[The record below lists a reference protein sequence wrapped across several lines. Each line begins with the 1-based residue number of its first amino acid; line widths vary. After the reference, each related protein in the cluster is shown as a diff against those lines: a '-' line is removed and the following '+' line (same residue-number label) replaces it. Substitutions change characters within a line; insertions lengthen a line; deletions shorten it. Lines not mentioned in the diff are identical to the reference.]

1 MLRRVIQFS
10 TAAPRQ
16 ATRATTGR
24 RLEVA
29 PTGAHNRS
37 VLANFGYDGN
47 AIAVVQGSGALC
59 EHAG

>member
-37 VLANFGYDGN
+37 VLANFGYNEN
-47 AIAVVQGSGALC
+47 AIATQQRSGALR
-59 EHAG
+59 EYAG

>member
-16 ATRATTGR
+16 ATRATIGLR
-24 RLEVA
+24 PEVA
-29 PTGAHNRS
+29 ATGAHNRS
-37 VLANFGYDGN
+37 VLADFGYDEN
-47 AIAVVQGSGALC
+47 AIAALQGSGALR

>member
-16 ATRATTGR
+16 ATRATIGLR
-24 RLEVA
+24 PEVA
-29 PTGAHNRS
+29 ATGAHNRS
-37 VLANFGYDGN
+37 FPADFG
-47 AIAVVQGSGALC
+47 AIAAVHGSGALR